1 MTAMRR
7 HISGWKQSW
16 HEAPGAVPLQDAAIA
31 VGVVLMLQFGSPI
44 GSRSVSKESHGLIAR
59 WKEEWDFQV
68 PGGKRDARKERME
81 FAMC

>member
-1 MTAMRR
+1 
-7 HISGWKQSW
+7 
-16 HEAPGAVPLQDAAIA
+16 VPLQDAAIA

-68 PGGKRDARKERME
+68 PGGKRDRLCVSLIHGFKGSWVGAGSM
-81 FAMC
+81 AGS